1 MKKKELIEHLIEVY
15 ETALVK
21 TKKMNVHA
29 TYKYLNRN
37 DLSRGICY
45 YIKFNLKSNKL
56 NSSWILKRS
65 NYKYDRL
72 VYWISTPTSIYYSS
86 YFKKSDII
94 NTLKVRL
101 EILKEN
107 LKTCK

>member
-15 ETALVK
+15 ETALIK

-29 TYKYLNRN
+29 TYRYLSRN
-37 DLSRGICY
+37 DLESGICY
-45 YIKFNLKSNKL
+45 YIKLNLKIKKSAIK
-56 NSSWILKRS
+56 
-65 NYKYDRL
+65 
-72 VYWISTPTSIYYSS
+72 WISNSKNFKTKCFPYWFNTPHILHES
-86 YFKKSDII
+86 FCKKSDII